1 MDKGENEHVEK
12 LFRQMRDEHHRSRRE
27 LEKASGVVLIIASL
41 VMAAIYLTAL
51 GYSANNL
58 LVQGVSIISLI
69 VAVGLF
75 ARGLQHALIG
85 RR

>member
-1 MDKGENEHVEK
+1 MDEVENEHVEM
-12 LFRQMRDEHHRSRRE
+12 LFQQMRDEHRRDRRQ
-27 LEKASGVVLIIASL
+27 LEKASGVMLIIASL
-41 VMAAIYLTAL
+41 VMAAIFLAAL
-51 GYSANNL
+51 GYSGNNL